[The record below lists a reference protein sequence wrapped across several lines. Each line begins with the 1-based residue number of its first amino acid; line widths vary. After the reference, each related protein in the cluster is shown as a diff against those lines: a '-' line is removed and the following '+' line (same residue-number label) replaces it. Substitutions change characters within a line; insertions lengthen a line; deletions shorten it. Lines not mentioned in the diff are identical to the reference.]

1 MSDKK
6 ATIIIEAEDRASGAL
21 GKVKDNSRKLAEA
34 LTVVGAGFS
43 AVGALTVKAVG
54 GFVKAAAEIE
64 SQTIAFQT
72 LTKDAELGK
81 KTLKDLID
89 FAASTPFEIPQIL
102 EQSKKLLA
110 YQISAEE
117 LIPTFKVL
125 GDIAAG
131 VGMDKLPQLTLAF
144 GQVKSATKLTGNEVR
159 QFTEAGVPLLQALVD
174 KANETGGSL
183 VKVGGASKEMRKL
196 STAIAG
202 AEADMAYFRS
212 TGEKTEKQLQT
223 MQEKINLNKDRLMRL
238 GPAAAVS
245 YKVAKESI
253 SGMIDKI
260 KDGAVSFEDV
270 NEALSG
276 MAKEDFFN
284 LMGEQVKS
292 TTGKIGNFKDSIFLL
307 NVAMGN
313 TIIGPFK
320 QFLDYLSPL
329 IRQVVAWAEANPKL
343 VQTLVIFAGV
353 LGAIGLIMLAMLPI
367 ILLFNAG
374 LLPMT
379 LIIGGIAIAIA
390 LVVAAIYYWRDE
402 LAAFVEIAKTKF
414 DELMTRLQPVFNKFI
429 EIKDYFVAVF
439 KPLVV
444 EAIEAIRLKFI
455 EWYDKV
461 IEIKNELV
469 KLLDAFSLWF
479 EETFGKSIQDTIKEK
494 LIQSGDDWQSGWTG
508 NIKTMIDVF
517 GFLIEKIGETI
528 RKIGELKNLLENSG
542 PLGQAVLK
550 TFGTAAGAVNPLLG
564 LLSKQHGG
572 IVPGGAGDAV
582 PALLHGGER
591 VVSRTGTDV
600 NTGGSSSG
608 TTVNLIIEGDV
619 NSMDMMQ
626 SIVDAV
632 KGALGRDSE
641 LAQLGVSI

>member
-1 MSDKK
+1 MADKEAK
-6 ATIIIEAEDRASGAL
+6 IIISAEDRASNAL
-21 GKVKDNSRKLAEA
+21 NKVKKNGEDLA
-34 LTVVGAGFS
+34 
-43 AVGALTVKAVG
+43 
-54 GFVKAAAEIE
+54 
-64 SQTIAFQT
+64 
-72 LTKDAELGK
+72 
-81 KTLKDLID
+81 
-89 FAASTPFEIPQIL
+89 
-102 EQSKKLLA
+102 
-110 YQISAEE
+110 
-117 LIPTFKVL
+117 
-125 GDIAAG
+125 
-131 VGMDKLPQLTLAF
+131 
-144 GQVKSATKLTGNEVR
+144 KS
-159 QFTEAGVPLLQALVD
+159 
-174 KANETGGSL
+174 
-183 VKVGGASKEMRKL
+183 
-196 STAIAG
+196 
-202 AEADMAYFRS
+202 
-212 TGEKTEKQLQT
+212 
-223 MQEKINLNKDRLMRL
+223 
-238 GPAAAVS
+238 
-245 YKVAKESI
+245 
-253 SGMIDKI
+253 
-260 KDGAVSFEDV
+260 
-270 NEALSG
+270 
-276 MAKEDFFN
+276 
-284 LMGEQVKS
+284 
-292 TTGKIGNFKDSIFLL
+292 
-307 NVAMGN
+307 
-313 TIIGPFK
+313 
-320 QFLDYLSPL
+320 
-329 IRQVVAWAEANPKL
+329 
-343 VQTLVIFAGV
+343 
-353 LGAIGLIMLAMLPI
+353 LGAIGGAFTIVGAVTARAVKSFLDSSVEMENSVIGLQTVSKAFKVNIDDATTAAQELSKDGLMSVKESAEGLKNLLATGFSLPEAIKLMKGLKDSAAFNRQGTLKFGDAIVGATQGLKNQNSIMVDNAGVTKNLSIILKEAGYSQQDLMNVTSDAGVRQALFNGILKETSIFQGDADRASESFGGQMAQLSTSVFLLKSALGDALKPTLGLVLEQIKPLATAIMNFAKNNPEIVAALTVFAGAIGAIGAVMLAVLPI
-367 ILLFNAG
+367 ILLYHAG

-619 NSMDMMQ
+619 NSMDMVQ
-626 SIVDAV
+626 NIVDAV

>member
-6 ATIIIEAEDRASGAL
+6 ATIIIEAEDRASDAL
-21 GKVKDNSRKLAEA
+21 NKVKKNGEDLA
-34 LTVVGAGFS
+34 
-43 AVGALTVKAVG
+43 
-54 GFVKAAAEIE
+54 
-64 SQTIAFQT
+64 
-72 LTKDAELGK
+72 
-81 KTLKDLID
+81 
-89 FAASTPFEIPQIL
+89 
-102 EQSKKLLA
+102 
-110 YQISAEE
+110 
-117 LIPTFKVL
+117 
-125 GDIAAG
+125 
-131 VGMDKLPQLTLAF
+131 
-144 GQVKSATKLTGNEVR
+144 KS
-159 QFTEAGVPLLQALVD
+159 
-174 KANETGGSL
+174 
-183 VKVGGASKEMRKL
+183 
-196 STAIAG
+196 
-202 AEADMAYFRS
+202 
-212 TGEKTEKQLQT
+212 
-223 MQEKINLNKDRLMRL
+223 
-238 GPAAAVS
+238 
-245 YKVAKESI
+245 
-253 SGMIDKI
+253 
-260 KDGAVSFEDV
+260 
-270 NEALSG
+270 
-276 MAKEDFFN
+276 
-284 LMGEQVKS
+284 
-292 TTGKIGNFKDSIFLL
+292 
-307 NVAMGN
+307 
-313 TIIGPFK
+313 
-320 QFLDYLSPL
+320 
-329 IRQVVAWAEANPKL
+329 
-343 VQTLVIFAGV
+343 
-353 LGAIGLIMLAMLPI
+353 LGAIGGAFTIVGAVTAKAVKSFIDSSVQMENSVIGLQTVSRAFKVNIDDATTAAQELSKDGLMSVRESAEGLKNLLATGFALPEAIKLMKGLKDSAAFNRQGTLKFGDAIVGATQGLKNQNSIMVDNAGVTKNLSIILKEAGFSQSDLMNVTSDAKVRQALYNGILKETAIFQGDAGRASESFGGQMAQLSTSVFLLKSALGDALKPTLGLVLEQIKPLATALMNFAKNNPEIVAALTVFAGAIGAIGIIMLAMLPI

-390 LVVAAIYYWRDE
+390 LVIAAIYYWRDE

-414 DELMTRLQPVFNKFI
+414 DELMTKLQPVFNKFI

-455 EWYDKV
+455 EWYDKM

-469 KLLDAFSLWF
+469 KVYDAFSLWF
-479 EETFGKSIQDTIKEK
+479 EETFGQSIKDTIKEK

-508 NIKTMIDVF
+508 NIKAMIDVF

-528 RKIGELKNLLENSG
+528 RKIGELKSLLENSG

-619 NSMDMMQ
+619 NSMDMVQ